1 MNLKTVKVLIANQR
15 VGQPKNEQAYE
26 IRIPEHSIE
35 EMHGVISRMWPDC
48 QVTFK
53 WWGKNQ
59 HSWASNCD
67 DCFIY
72 GSPVN
77 QKIDELYV
85 EDGYMSHSDYTKK
98 WYGF

>member
-1 MNLKTVKVLIANQR
+1 MNLKTIKVRIANQ
-15 VGQPKNEQAYE
+15 VHGQPTNEQNYE
-26 IRIPEHSIE
+26 IHIPEHSIE

-53 WWGKNQ
+53 WWGRNLE
-59 HSWASNCD
+59 

-72 GSPVN
+72 GIPVN
-77 QKIDELYV
+77 QKIDEARVQKCEMLY
-85 EDGYMSHSDYTKK
+85 SDFTKK